1 MKTIRRGVFE
11 TNSSSTHSITIID
24 KDTYDEWKL
33 ENNCY
38 DFNTKKI
45 ISKEERFKTLLFN
58 TFFDTYYGQDS
69 DYISETD
76 IENYLQ
82 YNQKYEEIPL
92 TYDEYNDTLEDYEL
106 EHDINNFKTKSGDEL
121 IIICR
126 YGHD

>member
-24 KDTYDEWKL
+24 KDIYDEWKL
-33 ENNCY
+33 KNDCY

-69 DYISETD
+69 DYVSETD